1 MGVLKVIDS
10 INEYVGRVTAY
21 ISVIIMLLVTYE
33 VVMRY
38 LFNRPTIWTF
48 ELNQSLL
55 CIYAAF
61 AGGYTLLHHGHVNVE
76 IVSQRFGKRTMATL
90 NIFTSLLFFGFIFLL
105 LLQTFEMAVDSIR
118 IGERSE
124 GLIGFPLYPAKIAI
138 VIGVTL
144 ILVQGVANFARNIV
158 TLITGV
164 EPPRPAG
171 IFAKTRK

>member
-1 MGVLKVIDS
+1 MGFLKVIDS

-21 ISVIIMLLVTYE
+21 IGAAMMFFVTFE

-76 IVSQRFGKRTMATL
+76 IVSQRFGERTRATA
-90 NIFTSLLFFGFIFLL
+90 NIFTSFLFFGFIFLL
-105 LLQTFEMAVDSIR
+105 LWQTFVMAIDSVKL
-118 IGERSE
+118 GERSE

-144 ILVQGVANFARNIV
+144 VLLQGLASFVRNIV

-164 EPPRPAG
+164 EPPRPPG
-171 IFAKTRK
+171 IFERRRK